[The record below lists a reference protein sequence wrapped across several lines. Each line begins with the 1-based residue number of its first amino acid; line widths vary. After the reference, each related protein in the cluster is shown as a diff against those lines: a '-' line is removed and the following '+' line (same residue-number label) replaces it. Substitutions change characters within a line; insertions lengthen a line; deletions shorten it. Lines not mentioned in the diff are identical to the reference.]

1 MPPTRPAVPEEVA
14 EYLQRD
20 EKTLANWRS
29 LGVGPA
35 YIKMAG
41 GGIRYRWADVE
52 KWLKSQVVNPST
64 TSRTA

>member
-1 MPPTRPAVPEEVA
+1 MPATRPATPEEVA

-29 LGVGPA
+29 LGIGPT

-41 GGIRYRWADVE
+41 GGIRYRWPDVE
-52 KWLKSQVVNPST
+52 KWLTGQVVHPSVA
-64 TSRTA
+64 SRTA